1 MGEKNTRIMEENNG
15 VNTGERSQK
24 EEGDRIIQFFTI
36 VLSLQKHI

>member
-15 VNTGERSQK
+15 VNGADRGQEI
-24 EEGDRIIQFFTI
+24 GDRIIQFFTI